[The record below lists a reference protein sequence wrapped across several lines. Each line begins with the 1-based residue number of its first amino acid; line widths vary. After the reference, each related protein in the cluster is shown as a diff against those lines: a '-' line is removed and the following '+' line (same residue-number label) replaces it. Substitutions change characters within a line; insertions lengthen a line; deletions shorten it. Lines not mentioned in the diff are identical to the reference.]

1 MKLSKLLLF
10 VVATPLLGACH
21 DSDGSG
27 ATGFDP
33 FVTNLIQGQTTETGA
48 PVPVEG
54 QTFVFPTDANA
65 FADLL
70 PPDTGPVV
78 E

>member
-1 MKLSKLLLF
+1 MTLSTTLVLC
-10 VVATPLLGACH
+10 VAAPLLGACH
-21 DSDGSG
+21 DSDGSV

-65 FADLL
+65 FADVL
-70 PPDTGPVV
+70 PPDTGTVV